1 MTGRVPRKAPVTERS
16 WEILKRC
23 YRSAA
28 DDDVIERALI
38 MLANADRHLNPDGTI
53 KGSVGGRP
61 VMRRPR

>member
-28 DDDVIERALI
+28 DDDVLERALV
-38 MLANADRHLNPDGTI
+38 MLANADGHLLPNGQI
-53 KGSVGGRP
+53 KNGVGGRP
-61 VMRRPR
+61 TTRRPS